1 MRESLQ
7 SLLLLI
13 AFFSGAFII
22 SLMINSFFLK
32 FARTLGIRNKND
44 VTIRWSATS
53 KPSLGGI
60 SFYFTFLIGFMFYAI
75 IYGESDVFLN
85 KNLLGLFFS
94 VTLAFLLGL
103 SDDAYNTRPLLKLL
117 IQIICG
123 VVLITTNSH
132 IQLFENP
139 LIDYSLTI
147 VWVIGIMNSI
157 NMLDNMDGITTIA
170 SISIIISMIGISIP
184 FEIINN
190 VDVFLLIITLG
201 ALGGFFVFNYPP
213 AKMFMGD
220 TGSQFLGMFLAYFS
234 IKYLWNNEI
243 ANEGNYSI
251 FSNLTLVIVVFA
263 VPMIDTA
270 VVTINRILRGQS
282 PMVGGKD
289 HTTHHLVYKGLTERQ
304 VALTFMVLGMM
315 SIMISFVLKKYIP
328 SQSLFLIVIWIFFIF
343 IFALFFSL
351 SRKQENLIDQPK
363 KEKHDN

>member
-7 SLLLLI
+7 SLLLLVS
-13 AFFSGAFII
+13 FFSGAFII

-44 VTIRWSATS
+44 VTVRWSATS

-103 SDDAYNTRPLLKLL
+103 SDDAYNTKPLLKLL

-123 VVLITTNSH
+123 VILIITNSH
-132 IQLFENP
+132 IQLFDNQI
-139 LIDYSLTI
+139 IDYSITI
-147 VWVIGIMNSI
+147 IWVVGIMNSI

-184 FEIINN
+184 FEMVNN

-201 ALGGFFVFNYPP
+201 ALGGFFVFNFPP

-220 TGSQFLGMFLAYFS
+220 TGSQFIGMFLAYFS
-234 IKYLWNNEI
+234 IKYLWNNELLT
-243 ANEGNYSI
+243 ENYTL
-251 FSNLTLVIVVFA
+251 FSNLTLVLTVFA
-263 VPMIDTA
+263 VPIVDTT
-270 VVTINRILRGQS
+270 VVSVNRILRGQS
-282 PMVGGKD
+282 PMVGGRD

-304 VALTFMVLGMM
+304 VAFTFMALGMI
-315 SIMISFVLKKYIP
+315 SVMISFMLKKYIP
-328 SQSLFLIVIWIFFIF
+328 PQSLFLIVIWIFFVFIF
-343 IFALFFSL
+343 ILFFSL
-351 SRKQENLIDQPK
+351 SRKQENLIDYPNK
-363 KEKHDN
+363 KK